1 MVQGHVSP
9 LALPTITAPA
19 KAQVCVC
26 ECVLPGGATCQGTGV
41 CVLPGGARSCAED
54 CQCCRQPWFCVSA
67 VSVSSAST
75 PCVIVWCPQVNVALD
90 SRMFAESQ
98 LSFHPMTN
106 QASTLISP
114 SDLVKWIAAT
124 GHTSSVV
131 DMAAGAIVH

>member
-1 MVQGHVSP
+1 M
-9 LALPTITAPA
+9 
-19 KAQVCVC
+19 
-26 ECVLPGGATCQGTGV
+26 CVLPGGAM
-41 CVLPGGARSCAED
+41 SCAED
-54 CQCCRQPWFCVSA
+54 RQCCRQPWFCVSA

>member
-1 MVQGHVSP
+1 M
-9 LALPTITAPA
+9 
-19 KAQVCVC
+19 
-26 ECVLPGGATCQGTGV
+26 
-41 CVLPGGARSCAED
+41 
-54 CQCCRQPWFCVSA
+54 
-67 VSVSSAST
+67 
-75 PCVIVWCPQVNVALD
+75 NVALD